1 MSNIQ
6 SLNNR
11 RHGKEGMWPIL
22 SGMPFEIEAKEGVPP
37 PDQGD
42 CVNWNFL
49 PLELFIFVLEQK
61 KSGIAN

>member
-1 MSNIQ
+1 
-6 SLNNR
+6 
-11 RHGKEGMWPIL
+11 MWPIL

-42 CVNWNFL
+42 GVNWNFL
-49 PLELFIFVLEQK
+49 PLELFICVLEQR